1 MAKGLSQKLGQHS
14 ASQFIKIDKIQEN
27 VPLQNSRSNINLP
40 AQAQSQK
47 FQDQKG
53 EERPKLLETLI
64 KDSQYENNEMNELL
78 GYILIILGAVVFI
91 FSTYSMIIAKI
102 FMPYTGN
109 RILDWVKDD
118 EHYVFL
124 IPSMIVTIM
133 LFAYWNWVSMKF
145 FRHN

>member
-1 MAKGLSQKLGQHS
+1 M
-14 ASQFIKIDKIQEN
+14 
-27 VPLQNSRSNINLP
+27 
-40 AQAQSQK
+40 
-47 FQDQKG
+47 
-53 EERPKLLETLI
+53 ETLI

-78 GYILIILGAVVFI
+78 GYILILLGAIVFI
-91 FSTYSMIIAKI
+91 MSTYSMIIAKI